1 MKILSNAHKSLT
13 LCALIIAFVIASV
26 LMYFKEEQ
34 ASHIVSMLGLVVGA
48 WLRFASITAQNTD
61 VDSINDNPAGPKKED
76 HNGE

>member
-1 MKILSNAHKSLT
+1 MKILFNAHKSLT

-48 WLRFASITAQNTD
+48 WLRFASITSRGTD
-61 VDSINDNPAGPKKED
+61 VDNTDDNPVGLEKED